1 MSNNFVRV
9 GNLSGDAVLDGG
21 AEKIHFESV
30 LGGVGDPSGAPDPDS
45 KTWLY
50 VDKSQDPVALWVWDP
65 GPARWNRTGDGG
77 AGGDVHSP
85 MAPVLGGEPAQFA
98 DNTGKLLA
106 AAAVNV
112 VNGLMR
118 LDGNA
123 EVPESFI
130 PSTIARDTEVTSAIS
145 THSAATDPHGDRG
158 YTDAQIA
165 AINAAA
171 VGARPDSWV
180 PAWSEVTSK
189 PTEFPPSAHTH
200 PQSDVTGLVSDLAAK
215 VADTDPRLSDAR
227 TPLTHTHSLVGLSDV
242 DDTGV
247 GDGDTLVYDGGLW
260 VPGALRDPLF
270 GRIRQFTGNSTGGPG
285 PYALTTTPADIPHS
299 FISGSWVS
307 DFSPPD
313 LLVGRR
319 YQATVQFSIGA
330 DDPGVQV
337 GAQLVTADNLK
348 IFRVLYNGLV
358 SGMNDVVIPFLL
370 SVSNVNYQ
378 TLRLQV
384 LSPTGAAVTVRC
396 VWRQGHTV
404 AVNFRAVD
412 IGPIPT

>member
-1 MSNNFVRV
+1 MSNNFVRE

-200 PQSDVTGLVSDLAAK
+200 TLDSLT
-215 VADTDPRLSDAR
+215 DTD
-227 TPLTHTHSLVGLSDV
+227 LTGAV
-242 DDTGV
+242 DGEV
-247 GDGDTLVYDGGLW
+247 LIRSGGLW
-260 VPGALRDPLF
+260 IPGPRRDPLI

-285 PYALTTTPADIPHS
+285 PYALTTTPANIPHS

-330 DDPGVQV
+330 DDPGVLV
-337 GAQLVTADNLK
+337 GAQLVTADNLR